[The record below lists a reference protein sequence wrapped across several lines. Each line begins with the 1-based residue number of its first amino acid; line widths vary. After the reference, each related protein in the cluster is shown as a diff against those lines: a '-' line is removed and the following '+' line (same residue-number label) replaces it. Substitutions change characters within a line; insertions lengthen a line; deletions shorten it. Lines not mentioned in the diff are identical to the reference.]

1 MLPTP
6 TKSIPA
12 LLAVLLLPAACASPS
27 DAGDDTAPTTHTGGS
42 SDPSLGTGSE
52 STGDDAPE
60 YVERGRWTPSHH
72 TTEYGGVVLSVWVPA
87 QGTDDGPDTIDYT
100 FSFKNPEFG
109 ASPAVVH
116 GHALAGAP
124 ADPDGGPY
132 PVVIFSHG
140 FSANAVWYS
149 HLPEHLASHGFVVVA
164 PEHVEIDWLQNAASV
179 IQRPR
184 DVTTAIDYAE
194 DSNAPGGALAGLLD
208 LTQVAVVGHSFGGYT
223 ALAAAGAQLEMNS
236 LDMRCADMPPE
247 DPKSFL
253 CMPLAG
259 RAAELAELAEL
270 DTVPEGNWPSFGD
283 PRVTAIVPIAGDAY
297 MFDAVG
303 LGKISVPM
311 MAISGTADTGT
322 PLDWGAQLAYDEV
335 SSTRK
340 SLVALEGAE
349 HMLAANACEDLPWS
363 EDFPYGD
370 GLCVDPA
377 WDKHEALDLIRHFCT
392 AFLLA
397 TLKDDADAA
406 AALAPEAVGFDRV
419 AYVATF

>member
-1 MLPTP
+1 MIATP
-6 TKSIPA
+6 TKSLSA
-12 LLAVLLLPAACASPS
+12 LLALLLLPASCGSPS
-27 DAGDDTAPTTHTGGS
+27 DATPTTDDDGS
-42 SDPSLGTGSE
+42 SGTGSQ
-52 STGDDAPE
+52 STVDAVPE
-60 YVERGRWTPSHH
+60 YFERGSWTPSHRTVEH
-72 TTEYGGVVLSVWVPA
+72 DGLVLGVWVPA
-87 QGTDDGPDTIDYT
+87 LSSNDEPDTTDYSFT
-100 FSFKNPEFG
+100 FKNPEFG

-132 PVVIFSHG
+132 PVVVFSHG

-184 DVTTAIDYAE
+184 DVTTSIDYAE
-194 DSNAPGGALAGLLD
+194 DSNAPGGALEGLLD
-208 LTQVAVVGHSFGGYT
+208 LTQIAVVGHSFGGYT
-223 ALAAAGAQLEMNS
+223 ALAAAGAQLETNN
-236 LDMRCADMPPE
+236 LDARCADVPEE
-247 DPKSFL
+247 DPKTFL
-253 CMPLAG
+253 CLPLAG
-259 RAAELAELAEL
+259 RGAELAELAGL
-270 DTVPEGNWPSFGD
+270 DAVPEGNWPSFGD

-297 MFDAVG
+297 MFDDVG
-303 LGKISVPM
+303 LGQISVPM
-311 MAISGTADTGT
+311 MAIGGTADTGT
-322 PLDWGAQLAYDEV
+322 PHDWGAQLAYDEV

-340 SLVALEGAE
+340 SLVAFEGAE

-377 WDKHEALDLIRHFCT
+377 WDKHEALGLIRHFCT

-397 TLKDDADAA
+397 TLKGDETAA
-406 AALAPEAVGFDRV
+406 KALAPEAVVLDRV
-419 AYVATF
+419 TYLATF

>member
-1 MLPTP
+1 MLEMPKNTILP
-6 TKSIPA
+6 LLA
-12 LLAVLLLPAACASPS
+12 LLSWPVACASR
-27 DAGDDTAPTTHTGGS
+27 ATGGGDS
-42 SDPSLGTGSE
+42 ASTTDTRESPDEGPDRDGE
-52 STGDDAPE
+52 STEEDAPR
-60 YVERGRWTPSHH
+60 YVARGRWTPSHH
-72 TTEYGGVVLSVWVPA
+72 TAEYGGVELSVWVPA
-87 QGTDDGPDTIDYT
+87 QGTDGGPEIIDYE

-116 GHALAGAP
+116 GHALGGAP

-164 PEHVEIDWLQNAASV
+164 PEHVESDWFENAASV

-208 LTQVAVVGHSFGGYT
+208 LTEIAVVGHSFGGYT
-223 ALAAAGAQLEMNS
+223 ALAAAGALLEMNS
-236 LDMRCADMPPE
+236 LDRRCADVPSE
-247 DPKSFL
+247 DPKTFL
-253 CMPLAG
+253 CAPLVG
-259 RAAELAELAEL
+259 RAAELADLAGL
-270 DTVPEGNWPSFGD
+270 DAVPEGNWPSFGD

-303 LGKISVPM
+303 LGEISVPM
-311 MAISGTADTGT
+311 MAIGGTADTGT
-322 PLDWGAQLAYDEV
+322 PFDWGARLAYDQV

-340 SLVALEGAE
+340 SLVAFDGAE

-370 GLCVDPA
+370 AICVDPA
-377 WDKHEALDLIRHFCT
+377 WDKHEALELIRHFCT

-397 TLKDDADAA
+397 TLKNDADAA
-406 AALAPEAVGFDRV
+406 AALAPEAVEFDRIE
-419 AYVATF
+419 YLSTF